1 MAPSLTDK
9 FAAAHT
15 TKQMRLV
22 VLGIEVGGRFSTEAA
37 SFLRLLARH
46 RAAGIAAPLRA
57 GAEACVAGE
66 APELHEILADMR
78 GSLSPDDQPA
88 ARSQM
93 AIVSQALEYAAK
105 HKHLCAYQE
114 LAVAGPAVQ
123 RLLCIV
129 AAQRALDSSLLE
141 LPLVGPVIPCAT
153 RPKKLKPSQA
163 TASAPGQRH
172 AARACDERA
181 FEIFSCR
188 RSFRTV
194 RPCQQGAM
202 SREVRLCVMW
212 MD

>member
-163 TASAPGQRH
+163 TASGSGNQAQQSVASTIDCSWLVRTANGTEGNCLKVAHHQPCLVH
-172 AARACDERA
+172 
-181 FEIFSCR
+181 R
-188 RSFRTV
+188 RV
-194 RPCQQGAM
+194 R
-202 SREVRLCVMW
+202 R
-212 MD
+212 

>member
-1 MAPSLTDK
+1 MWRNAEPARDTFLCGGNAYNLNTSRSGLP
-9 FAAAHT
+9 
-15 TKQMRLV
+15 RPC
-22 VLGIEVGGRFSTEAA
+22 LGCFR
-37 SFLRLLARH
+37 
-46 RAAGIAAPLRA
+46 
-57 GAEACVAGE
+57 
-66 APELHEILADMR
+66 
-78 GSLSPDDQPA
+78 
-88 ARSQM
+88 
-93 AIVSQALEYAAK
+93 
-105 HKHLCAYQE
+105 
-114 LAVAGPAVQ
+114 
-123 RLLCIV
+123 
-129 AAQRALDSSLLE
+129 
-141 LPLVGPVIPCAT
+141 GPVIPCAT